1 MHPYSE
7 YLQEFVYN
15 NNNLQVGGKFKKDF
29 RITKWGAVFRKHW
42 IDELPMLVNFA
53 KGDLKLVGVRP
64 ISKQYL
70 SLYNKEFR
78 KKRINYK
85 PGLVPPYYADMPKNL
100 SEIIRSE
107 KKYLDEY
114 DKSEIKTDVKYFFKA
129 FNNIVI
135 KKERSA

>member
-1 MHPYSE
+1 M
-7 YLQEFVYN
+7 FI
-15 NNNLQVGGKFKKDF
+15 NLEQCI
-29 RITKWGAVFRKHW
+29 RIQNTYRNLFTIITICRWAENSIKIF
-42 IDELPMLVNFA
+42 ESLVNLA
-53 KGDLKLVGVRP
+53 KGDLKIVGVRP

-70 SLYNKEFR
+70 NLYNEEFR
-78 KKRINYK
+78 KIRINYK

-100 SEIIRSE
+100 SEIIESE

-114 DKSEIKTDVKYFFKA
+114 DRNEIKTDVKYFFKA

>member
-15 NNNLQVGGKFKKDF
+15 NNNLQVGGKFKQDF
-29 RITKWGAVFRKHW
+29 RITKWGAVFRKFW
-42 IDELPMLVNFA
+42 IDELPMLVNLA

-64 ISKQYL
+64 ISGQYL
-70 SLYNKEFR
+70 SLYSEEFR
-78 KKRINYK
+78 KKRMNYK

-100 SEIIRSE
+100 SEVIQSE
-107 KKYLDEY
+107 EKYLDEY
-114 DKSEIKTDVKYFFKA
+114 DERKFKTDVKYFFKV

>member
-1 MHPYSE
+1 SE

-15 NNNLQVGGKFKKDF
+15 NNDLQVGGKFNKDF
-29 RITKWGAVFRKHW
+29 RITKWGAVFRKLW

-70 SLYNKEFR
+70 SLYNEEFR

-100 SEIIRSE
+100 SEIIQSE